1 MFKHYIR
8 SKYILLFAKTILVM
22 ILFLFIYFFNSLE
35 LTHKKKLHPNIFIG
49 NNEIAY
55 AEFIDDKFLNDSDS
69 SSSAVND
76 KEKSDLF
83 YYILGIIILIAAG
96 FILKQR
102 YEQYLKQ
109 RDNL

>member
-1 MFKHYIR
+1 MFKTYIR
-8 SKYILLFAKTILVM
+8 SKYILLFAKAISVMTI
-22 ILFLFIYFFNSLE
+22 FLFIYFFNSPE

-49 NNEIAY
+49 NNEIVY

-69 SSSAVND
+69 SSGVNK

-96 FILKQR
+96 FILKKR